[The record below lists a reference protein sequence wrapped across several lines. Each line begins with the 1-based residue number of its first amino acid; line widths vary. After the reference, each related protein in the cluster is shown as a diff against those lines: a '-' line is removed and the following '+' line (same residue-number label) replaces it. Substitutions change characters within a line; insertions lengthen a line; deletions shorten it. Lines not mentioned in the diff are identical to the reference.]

1 MSGFAPQRSWR
12 KVGQWWRFS
21 NYFPATYAADPAE
34 EIIVQWHDKSPDC
47 SASPTLA
54 IEIKDD
60 RFRAMVRYSTENYCV
75 NRNSIVL
82 KTFDLGPVPKSKWI
96 DWTIHYNPQTNGTGL
111 IEIWKNDSSV
121 LQYKGPCQYIGSYF
135 PYFKIGLYKWS
146 WMPDWKGVQS
156 RQTERIYYLDEIMA
170 TSQRS
175 KLKKLPVKK
184 TK

>member
-1 MSGFAPQRSWR
+1 
-12 KVGQWWRFS
+12 
-21 NYFPATYAADPAE
+21 
-34 EIIVQWHDKSPDC
+34 
-47 SASPTLA
+47 
-54 IEIKDD
+54 
-60 RFRAMVRYSTENYCV
+60 MVRYSTANYCE
-75 NRNSIVL
+75 NKSSIVL
-82 KTFDLGPVPKSKWI
+82 KVFDLGPVPKSKWI

-156 RQTERIYYLDEIMA
+156 RQTERIYYLDEIMVA
-170 TSQRS
+170 SQRS
-175 KLKKLPVKK
+175 KLKKLPAKK